1 MPTPAIDVPTSN
13 NGRVYEA
20 CATLQP
26 GESGIVQLA
35 GQGPATVTVHA
46 LGGQALVDFS
56 TSPLA
61 LIKFGGAR
69 WVPAAFGDGGQ
80 VADAAMS
87 KDIPSAVNAVRAIN
101 NGSAPIY
108 FEVLQ

>member
-1 MPTPAIDVPTSN
+1 MPTPAIDIPTSN

-26 GESGIVQLA
+26 GETGIVQLA

-46 LGGQALVDFS
+46 FGGQALVDFS

-61 LIKFGGAR
+61 LIKFGGER
-69 WVPAAFGDGGQ
+69 WVPAAVGEGGQ
-80 VADAAMS
+80 IIDAAKS
-87 KDIPSAVNAVRAIN
+87 TDIPSAVNAVRALN
-101 NGSAPIY
+101 NGSVPIY